1 LNKLNEIENSLK
13 LRNLSQTRWT
23 ARAEA
28 LKSLWTSYPIIIDAL
43 DNIVEEKKIDKN
55 TKNTAFSLTKKLVSV
70 DFVVSLMFMKNIM
83 YKLKLLTECLESAEL
98 NITDATLFISS
109 TLKSLDIINSDSENM
124 NNLIQSAVVFL
135 KKI

>member
-43 DNIVEEKKIDKN
+43 DNIVEEKKIDK
-55 TKNTAFSLTKKLVSV
+55 KNSKYSF
-70 DFVVSLMFMKNIM
+70 
-83 YKLKLLTECLESAEL
+83 LL
-98 NITDATLFISS
+98 I
-109 TLKSLDIINSDSENM
+109 
-124 NNLIQSAVVFL
+124 
-135 KKI
+135 KKINFC